1 MSFEDGGPGWLE
13 YIRPQFGQ
21 LPSIGTSAVNSS
33 LLVSPHKADC
43 IVCGGGGDGGIDS
56 GCVGTPVKM

>member
-13 YIRPQFGQ
+13 YIRPQIGQ
-21 LPSIGTSAVNSS
+21 LPSMGTSAIKSS

-43 IVCGGGGDGGIDS
+43 GGVCGGGGGIDS